1 MTTLTEQNRLNQQ
14 MHREKVIS
22 QLGIDEYRKRKAEE
36 MRLYRARRKE
46 AEQAVNP
53 KPVVDVPKKSVVI
66 PVINTITK
74 TNMNQ
79 PKGVK

>member
-1 MTTLTEQNRLNQQ
+1 
-14 MHREKVIS
+14 
-22 QLGIDEYRKRKAEE
+22 